1 MSVAP
6 CSRFFLS
13 VTSGVLAT
21 GTSLVASDNCSSPRI
36 TWPMLFPVFVSFS
49 LITKCSVSHSI
60 EGFSSL
66 VTAVFWAAGASAA
79 GVLAVETSA
88 VWGLAAEVLAV
99 EIFAAWWLGSGA
111 LDAVSEGLVA
121 TSVSVAALIGSR
133 DQDLH
138 RDAAVPLLRTDFG

>member
-1 MSVAP
+1 
-6 CSRFFLS
+6 
-13 VTSGVLAT
+13 
-21 GTSLVASDNCSSPRI
+21 
-36 TWPMLFPVFVSFS
+36 
-49 LITKCSVSHSI
+49 
-60 EGFSSL
+60 
-66 VTAVFWAAGASAA
+66 VTAVVWAAGASAA
-79 GVLAVETSA
+79 G
-88 VWGLAAEVLAV
+88 VLAV